1 MRASIQ
7 SEVSTLGGCSLSN
20 IISVSWGDHLTFG
33 VGDGVLDNVDS
44 LKCRMEVWREELG
57 VGLLHWRQQRTR
69 KDGKSTTAPGSDQGA
84 KLKRMTNIEW
94 DDFEVVPRLSHEMGM
109 PAYLYVPIFDEGRPL
124 ADEAERNVS
133 YHNRGHGR
141 DHSWQS
147 TFTVEHPEYL
157 TVDRS
162 REKRQWGV
170 LSLAYPEVRD
180 HLCERFSNLL
190 EGYDFDGLFVCLRSQ
205 SKPGDFADE
214 FGFNHPVR
222 DEYLRRYGR
231 DIWTDDFD
239 VGLWRDLQ
247 GEYLTAFLAQL
258 REVTRASGHKL
269 GIGCARG
276 DIIGQPLG
284 NASLQWREWLER
296 DLIDQLVVNQ
306 SSAQCP
312 SMWIQLWPMHRGGGY
327 VQDYVSGDAMAPLER
342 QLTEEYR
349 PALAGKPAE
358 LYVARQWSERSP
370 SEERALLG
378 HPAVSGLVYSSFR
391 FDNAEHIGAHSG
403 DWVLGVS

>member
-1 MRASIQ
+1 MP
-7 SEVSTLGGCSLSN
+7 N

-44 LKCRMEVWREELG
+44 LKRRMEVWREELG
-57 VGLLHWRQQRTR
+57 AGSLHWRQQRTR
-69 KDGKSTTAPGSDQGA
+69 RDGKSTSAPGSDQGA
-84 KLKRMTNIEW
+84 KLMTNIEW

-109 PAYLYVPIFDEGRPL
+109 PVYLYVPIFDEGRPL

-133 YHNRGHGR
+133 FHNRGHGR

-147 TFTVEHPEYL
+147 RFTVEHPEYL

-190 EGYDFDGLFVCLRSQ
+190 EGYGFDGLFVCLRSQ
-205 SKPGDFADE
+205 SKPGEFADE
-214 FGFNHPVR
+214 FGFNQPVR

-247 GEYLTAFLAQL
+247 GEYLTAFVAQL
-258 REVTRASGHKL
+258 REVTKASGHKL

-284 NASLQWREWLER
+284 NALLQWREWLER
-296 DLIDQLVVNQ
+296 DLVDQLVVNQ

-327 VQDYVSGDAMAPLER
+327 VQDYVSGHSMAPLEQ
-342 QLTEEYR
+342 QLTEEYG

-370 SEERALLG
+370 SEEQALLD

-391 FDNAEHIGAHSG
+391 FDNAEHIGAHRG
-403 DWVLGVS
+403 DRVLGAS

>member
-1 MRASIQ
+1 M
-7 SEVSTLGGCSLSN
+7 SN

-44 LKCRMEVWREELG
+44 LKRRMEVWREDLG
-57 VGLLHWRQQRTR
+57 AGSLHWRQQRTR
-69 KDGKSTTAPGSDQGA
+69 RDGKSTSAPGSDQGA

-109 PAYLYVPIFDEGRPL
+109 PVMLYVPIFDEGRPL
-124 ADEAERNVS
+124 ADEAERRVS

-162 REKRQWGV
+162 GEKRQWGV

-214 FGFNHPVR
+214 FGFNQPVR

-239 VGLWRDLQ
+239 VGLWRDLNPNPPKE
-247 GEYLTAFLAQL
+247 G
-258 REVTRASGHKL
+258 VGS
-269 GIGCARG
+269 
-276 DIIGQPLG
+276 
-284 NASLQWREWLER
+284 
-296 DLIDQLVVNQ
+296 
-306 SSAQCP
+306 
-312 SMWIQLWPMHRGGGY
+312 
-327 VQDYVSGDAMAPLER
+327 VS
-342 QLTEEYR
+342 
-349 PALAGKPAE
+349 
-358 LYVARQWSERSP
+358 
-370 SEERALLG
+370 
-378 HPAVSGLVYSSFR
+378 
-391 FDNAEHIGAHSG
+391 
-403 DWVLGVS
+403 